1 MGGYKQKNYL
11 RSNSKLLIK
20 ILHMISSKIE
30 EALNRQIDLEG
41 FSSMYYLSM
50 ASWCEVKGYNGI
62 AQFLYHHSD
71 EERTHM
77 LKLFRYINDRGGHA
91 LVPGLESP
99 PKDFQSIQGIFEI
112 VHSHEVK
119 VSNEINALV
128 ELCIQEKDYTT
139 HNFLQWY
146 VTEQIEEE
154 SLARNVLDKLK
165 LIGEDKGGMYLFDRD
180 LGNMAT
186 TGAMNVHSDK

>member
-1 MGGYKQKNYL
+1 
-11 RSNSKLLIK
+11 
-20 ILHMISSKIE
+20 MISSKIE
-30 EALNRQIDLEG
+30 AALNRQIDLEG
-41 FSSMYYLSM
+41 YSSMYYLAM
-50 ASWCEVKGYNGI
+50 GSWAEVKGYNGV

-71 EERTHM
+71 EERLHM
-77 LKLFRYINDRGGHA
+77 LKLFHYINDRGGHGE
-91 LVPGLESP
+91 VPAFAAP
-99 PKDFQSIQGIFEI
+99 QKNFDSIQQIFEI
-112 VHSHEVK
+112 VLSHEVK

-154 SLARNVLDKLK
+154 SLARQIIDKLK

-180 LGNMAT
+180 LGT
-186 TGAMNVHSDK
+186 MNANEHNKHR

>member
-1 MGGYKQKNYL
+1 
-11 RSNSKLLIK
+11 
-20 ILHMISSKIE
+20 MISSKIDS
-30 EALNRQIDLEG
+30 ALNRQIDLEG
-41 FSSMYYLSM
+41 YSSMYYLAM
-50 ASWCEVKGYNGI
+50 GSWCEVKGYQGV

-71 EERTHM
+71 EERMHM

-91 LVPGLESP
+91 IVPP
-99 PKDFQSIQGIFEI
+99 FAAPQKDFKSIREIFEI

-154 SLARNVLDKLK
+154 SLARQIIDKLN

-180 LGNMAT
+180 LAT
-186 TGAMNVHSDK
+186 MTGQEGGKKGGHH

>member
-1 MGGYKQKNYL
+1 
-11 RSNSKLLIK
+11 
-20 ILHMISSKIE
+20 MISSKIE
-30 EALNRQIDLEG
+30 AALNRQIDLEG
-41 FSSMYYLSM
+41 YSSMYYLAM
-50 ASWCEVKGYNGI
+50 GSWCEVKGYNGV
-62 AQFLYHHSD
+62 AQFLYRHSD
-71 EERTHM
+71 EERMHM
-77 LKLFRYINDRGGHA
+77 LKLFHYINDRGGHA
-91 LVPGLESP
+91 VVPAFAAP
-99 PKDFQSIQGIFEI
+99 QKDFKTIREIFDI

-154 SLARNVLDKLK
+154 SLARQVLDKLN

-180 LGNMAT
+180 LGTM
-186 TGAMNVHSDK
+186 TGQEQQKGRH

>member
-1 MGGYKQKNYL
+1 
-11 RSNSKLLIK
+11 
-20 ILHMISSKIE
+20 MISSKIE

-180 LGNMAT
+180 LGNMTT

>member
-1 MGGYKQKNYL
+1 
-11 RSNSKLLIK
+11 
-20 ILHMISSKIE
+20 MISSKIE
-30 EALNRQIDLEG
+30 AALNRQVDLEAY
-41 FSSMYYLSM
+41 SSMYYLSM
-50 ASWCEVKGYNGI
+50 AAWCEVKGYNGI

-71 EERTHM
+71 EERMHM

-91 LVPGLESP
+91 VVPGLESP
-99 PKDFQSIQGIFEI
+99 HKDFQSIQAIFEI

-128 ELCIQEKDYTT
+128 ELCMQEKDYTT

-154 SLARNVLDKLK
+154 SLARNILDKLK

-180 LGNMAT
+180 LGTMAGT
-186 TGAMNVHSDK
+186 VNGGGHGHK

>member
-1 MGGYKQKNYL
+1 M
-11 RSNSKLLIK
+11 IK
-20 ILHMISSKIE
+20 HTTMISSKIE
-30 EALNRQIDLEG
+30 AALNRQIDLEG
-41 FSSMYYLSM
+41 YSSMYYLAM
-50 ASWCEVKGYNGI
+50 ASWCEVKGYNGV
-62 AQFLYHHSD
+62 AKFLYHHSD
-71 EERTHM
+71 EERMHM
-77 LKLFRYINDRGGHA
+77 LKLFHYINDRGGHA

-99 PKDFQSIQGIFEI
+99 PKDFKDIHEIFEI
-112 VHSHEVK
+112 VLSHEIK

-154 SLARNVLDKLK
+154 TLARNILDKLA

-180 LGNMAT
+180 LGSMQ
-186 TGAMNVHSDK
+186 VEDSH